1 MTFGIFFKVWINS
14 IFNFT
19 VVILILPYLSIVVR
33 WNTPVNSLIV
43 TKGRVPEM
51 DILLVINP
59 FSPCTEFYTICSH
72 KRYLLGVLS
81 DNRRSNVLS
90 EIFKVIK
97 WFWWSRWWRDCNIY
111 ILLWSPCARWY
122 SGQDRGSHDIFA
134 QNKIPN
140 ERKWTCFIISKDLI
154 LRL

>member
-1 MTFGIFFKVWINS
+1 MTFGIFFKVWINY

-43 TKGRVPEM
+43 TKGRVPKM

-72 KRYLLGVLS
+72 KRCLLGVLS
-81 DNRRSNVLS
+81 DNRRSSVLS

-111 ILLWSPCARWY
+111 IYIYIYICMLTSFSSLSTLAWLRWSHICEITWGGYMVLPP
-122 SGQDRGSHDIFA
+122 S
-134 QNKIPN
+134 
-140 ERKWTCFIISKDLI
+140 
-154 LRL
+154 